1 MSKKAY
7 EVVKQADKGYYTIFL
22 FDTEQYCDK
31 DGTPIIYETY
41 EEAQEDC
48 DELNAL
54 LDYKETKYGM

>member
-7 EVVKQADKGYYTIFL
+7 EVVKQA
-22 FDTEQYCDK
+22 DK